1 MRQPSWKTPLI
12 LSVSLAVLG
21 TGAYWLE
28 YKKRPQQEAAD
39 TAKRK
44 PFAIDD
50 ESKVTAVRIRGQ
62 NGEFRFKKDASK
74 WTIVAPQAFPA
85 DDGNIKTLI
94 SSISSLSSVDSIDL
108 KDDPEEKRTALLKE
122 YGLSPAERTL
132 GSSQYIEVEQEGGKT
147 TRLTFGQPHPIGDKY
162 FTLTEVN
169 GTADTSRVLAIGKF
183 FLAQIAKD
191 LTYWRNKDLFTW
203 DRFKV
208 KSFVLKS
215 KRGSFSAELKE
226 GGWQLKRQGASLS
239 VEADSERVGNWLQ
252 MVANLK
258 AKGFTG
264 KTTPPAGVTPVM
276 TIQAEFTEEKTPFLL
291 TWFESVSRKSKD
303 AKLENRQNFLQATGL
318 KEVVEVETASKTI
331 IDKYMSDLRVPRLIP
346 VASKAKISKV
356 TITGKPI
363 GEPWVFNLSGK
374 TWASSDS
381 SRDTSKIE
389 DMIKEFSQSQIKEYK
404 DSVMPGRDKA
414 ITVTFD
420 GATPADQIQFAFW
433 IHSKVLYAQNLKSKV
448 TESLWLNDE
457 LKSLLPWS
465 AEDWKVNTKK

>member
-21 TGAYWLE
+21 TAAYWLE

-44 PFAIDD
+44 PFAIED
-50 ESKVTAVRIRGQ
+50 ETKVTAVRIRGQ
-62 NGEFRFKKDASK
+62 GGEFQFKKSGTK
-74 WTIVAPQAFPA
+74 WMIISPQAFPG

-94 SSISSLSSVDSIDL
+94 SSISTLSSVDTIDL
-108 KDDPEEKRTALLKE
+108 KDDPEEKRAALLQE
-122 YGLSPAERTL
+122 YGLSPAERAL
-132 GSSQYIEVEQEGGKT
+132 KSSQYIEVEQEGAKT

-169 GTADTSRVLAIGKF
+169 GSADTSRVLAIGKF

-191 LTYWRNKDLFTW
+191 LTYWRNKDLFSW

-208 KSFVLKS
+208 KKFNLQSR
-215 KRGSFSAELKE
+215 RGSFSAELKE
-226 GGWQLKRQGASLS
+226 GGWQLRRQGTSLS

-264 KTTPPAGVTPVM
+264 KVTPPAGVTPVL
-276 TIQAEFTEEKTPFLL
+276 TIVAELNEQKTPFKL
-291 TWFESVSRKSKD
+291 TWFESASRKTKD
-303 AKLENRQNFLQATGL
+303 DKLETRQNFIQASGLQ
-318 KEVVEVETASKTI
+318 EVVEVETGSKTI

-346 VASKAKISKV
+346 VAAKTKITKV
-356 TITGKPI
+356 TISGKSI
-363 GEPWVFNLSGK
+363 GEPWVFSLNGK
-374 TWASSDS
+374 AWTSADASKDA
-381 SRDTSKIE
+381 SKIE
-389 DMIKEFSQSQIKEYK
+389 GLINEFSQSQIKEYK

-414 ITVTFD
+414 ITITFD
-420 GATPADQIQFAFW
+420 GATPADEIQYAFW
-433 IHSKVLYAQNLKSKV
+433 IHSKILYAQNLKSKV

-457 LKSLLPWS
+457 LKSLLPLG
-465 AEDWKVNTKK
+465 AEDWKVNSKK